1 VSTDQA
7 LREMYRVL
15 RPGGR
20 IVHITDPPATDPG
33 TSGTVDA
40 LGAWQWS
47 EYDSRRMMNQ
57 AGFTDVSV
65 TRLPAAY
72 LRLHLVRAVRPA

>member
-40 LGAWQWS
+40 LGAWRWS
-47 EYDSRRMMNQ
+47 EYDSD
-57 AGFTDVSV
+57 G
-65 TRLPAAY
+65 
-72 LRLHLVRAVRPA
+72 